1 MIGSDISEQYVCK
14 RHTIVIITIYGYT
27 QIKLSRSNRMY
38 AALQITLLQARS
50 QCSVI
55 SHHTTVWHC
64 DIMH

>member
-14 RHTIVIITIYGYT
+14 RHTIVIITIYVYT
-27 QIKLSRSNRMY
+27 QISRSNRMY

-50 QCSVI
+50 HCSFI
-55 SHHTTVWHC
+55 SHHPTVWHC